1 MFGYGGYIK
10 MNDKEKLAKTI
21 IEKLKKLESY
31 RLEKE
36 QQGVTPAVPH
46 AQK

>member
-1 MFGYGGYIK
+1 
-10 MNDKEKLAKTI
+10 MNNKEKLAKTI

-36 QQGVTPAVPH
+36 QQGAIPAVPR

>member
-1 MFGYGGYIK
+1 MTY
-10 MNDKEKLAKTI
+10 KENLAKII